1 MGFGDGSVDGQRK
14 TDIILRLITDCGASL
29 RYSTVVGSAIP
40 RSFVANTRLLETAIL
55 SEVFRGSP
63 RIGDSFVIT

>member
-14 TDIILRLITDCGASL
+14 TDIILRLITVCGASL
-29 RYSTVVGSAIP
+29 RYSTVVGSGIP
-40 RSFVANTRLLETAIL
+40 RSFVASTRLLETAIL
-55 SEVFRGSP
+55 REVFRGSP